1 MRWVNEHKSVTKGK
15 GCGPKKEMKDK
26 FIAKRYWK
34 DGSTAMGKSD
44 VLAKSFHD
52 TINLSLGDPDLITNE
67 KIIQAAFEDA
77 KKGHTKYTDFRGD
90 PELREAVCDFYKEE
104 YGMQVADEEVFICA
118 SACLGMYLALEA
130 IVDDGDEVIL
140 QAPFFTPYP
149 QQVELARG
157 IPVELP
163 TYEEEDFQINIER
176 LESLITERTKALV
189 INSPSNPTGNCLT
202 VETMEKIAAIAEKYD
217 LIVIADDIYTAFSYQ
232 NKFVPFASI
241 AGMKD
246 RTIILN
252 SFSKNFT
259 MTGWRVGNIIAPAKI
274 IKVIQQINENVV
286 FTAPSISQRAGLYA
300 LRHRNEIQPPMVEEY
315 RRRMFYAAERI
326 NRIPKMS
333 VIYPP
338 KGSFYLFVNIKET
351 GLTSE
356 EVTDEILK
364 QAHVLMLP
372 GNAFGNCGEGY
383 MRIACTVNVDTLKE
397 AFDRI
402 EKMTIFR

>member
-1 MRWVNEHKSVTKGK
+1 
-15 GCGPKKEMKDK
+15 MKHR
-26 FIAKRYWK
+26 FVAKRYWK
-34 DGSTAMGKSD
+34 DQSTAMGKSD
-44 VLAKSFHD
+44 EMAKSFND
-52 TINLSLGDPDLITNE
+52 VINLSLGDPDLITDRL
-67 KIIQAAFEDA
+67 IIDKSYEDA
-77 KKGHTKYTDFRGD
+77 RAGHTKYTDFRGD
-90 PELREAVCDFYKEE
+90 PELRAEICKYYKEE
-104 YGMQVADEEVFICA
+104 YDMDVKDEEVFVCA

-176 LESLITERTKALV
+176 LEYLITERTKALV

-202 VETMEKIAAIAEKYD
+202 VETMEKIAEIAERHD

-232 NKFVPFASI
+232 NPFVPFGSLP
-241 AGMKD
+241 GMKE

-259 MTGWRVGNIIAPAKI
+259 MTGWRVGNIIAPDYI

-286 FTAPSISQRAGLYA
+286 FTAPSISQRAAIHA
-300 LRHRNEIQPPMVEEY
+300 LRHRAEVQPPMVEEY
-315 RRRMFYAAERI
+315 RKRMFYAAERI
-326 NRIPKMS
+326 NQIPKLS

-338 KGSFYLFVNIKET
+338 KGSFYLFMNIKET
-351 GLTSE
+351 GLSSVEAADRILE
-356 EVTDEILK
+356 E
-364 QAHVLMLP
+364 AHVLMLP
-372 GNAFGNCGEGY
+372 GDAFGTCGEGY
-383 MRIACTVNVDTLKE
+383 VRIACTVNVDTLKE

-402 EKMTIFR
+402 AAMEMFQG

>member
-1 MRWVNEHKSVTKGK
+1 
-15 GCGPKKEMKDK
+15 MKHR

-34 DGSTAMGKSD
+34 DQSTAMGQSD
-44 VLAKSFHD
+44 VLAKSFD
-52 TINLSLGDPDLITNE
+52 DVINLSLGDPDLTTHELIIE
-67 KIIQAAFEDA
+67 KAFADA
-77 KKGHTKYTDFRGD
+77 KAGHTKYTDFRGD
-90 PELREAVCDFYKEE
+90 PELRAEICKYYKEE
-104 YGMQVADEEVFICA
+104 YNMDVTDEEVFVCA
-118 SACLGMYLALEA
+118 SACLGMYLTLEA

-140 QAPFFTPYP
+140 QAPYFTPYP

-163 TYEEEDFQINIER
+163 TYEEEDFQINVER

-202 VETMEKIAAIAEKYD
+202 VETMEKIAEIAEKYD
-217 LIVIADDIYTAFSYQ
+217 LVVISDDIYTSFSYQ
-232 NKFVPFASI
+232 NPFVPFASLK
-241 AGMKD
+241 GMRE

-259 MTGWRVGNIIAPAKI
+259 MTGWRVGNIIAPAYI
-274 IKVIQQINENVV
+274 IKTIQQINENVV
-286 FTAPSISQRAGLYA
+286 FTAPSVSQRAAIHA
-300 LRHRNEIQPPMVEEY
+300 LRNRKIVQPEMVEEY
-315 RRRMFYAAERI
+315 KKRMFFAAEKI
-326 NRIPKMS
+326 NEVPKLS

-338 KGSFYLFVNIKET
+338 KGSFYLFINIKAS

-356 EVTDEILK
+356 EAADLILR

-383 MRIACTVNVDTLKE
+383 LRIACTVGIDKLGE
-397 AFDRI
+397 AVERI
-402 EKMTIFR
+402 KKIPEFQ

>member
-1 MRWVNEHKSVTKGK
+1 MWFT
-15 GCGPKKEMKDK
+15 
-26 FIAKRYWK
+26 IY
-34 DGSTAMGKSD
+34 D
-44 VLAKSFHD
+44 V
-52 TINLSLGDPDLITNE
+52 INLSLGDPDLITHSLIIE
-67 KIIQAAFEDA
+67 KAFEDA
-77 KKGHTKYTDFRGD
+77 KAGHTKYTDFRGD
-90 PELREAVCDFYKEE
+90 PELRTEICRFYKDE
-104 YGMQVADEEVFICA
+104 YDMDVKDDEVFVCA

-140 QAPFFTPYP
+140 QSPYFTPYY

-163 TYEEEDFQINIER
+163 TYEEEDFQINMER

-202 VETMEKIAAIAEKYD
+202 VETMKKIAEIAEKHD
-217 LIVIADDIYTAFSYQ
+217 LIIIADDIYTAFSYQ

-241 AGMKD
+241 PGMRE

-259 MTGWRVGNIIAPAKI
+259 MTGWRVGNIIAPHYI

-286 FTAPSISQRAGLYA
+286 FTAPSISQRAAIHA
-300 LRHRNEIQPPMVEEY
+300 LRHRKEVQPEMVEEY
-315 RRRMFYAAERI
+315 RKRMFYAAERV
-326 NRIPKMS
+326 NNIPNMH

-338 KGSFYLFVNIKET
+338 KGSFYLFINIKDT
-351 GLTSE
+351 GLSSE
-356 EVTDEILK
+356 AVSDAILEK
-364 QAHVLMLP
+364 AHVLMLP
-372 GNAFGNCGEGY
+372 GNAFGTCGEGY
-383 MRIACTVNVDTLKE
+383 LRIACTVGVDVLKE

-402 EKMTIFR
+402 EKMDIFKSNKGEEKCSLKG

>member
-1 MRWVNEHKSVTKGK
+1 
-15 GCGPKKEMKDK
+15 MKHR
-26 FIAKRYWK
+26 FVAKRYWK
-34 DGSTAMGKSD
+34 DQSTAMGKSD
-44 VLAKSFHD
+44 EMAKSFND
-52 TINLSLGDPDLITNE
+52 VINLSLGDPDLITDRL
-67 KIIQAAFEDA
+67 IIDKSYEDA
-77 KKGHTKYTDFRGD
+77 RAGHTKYTDFRGD
-90 PELREAVCDFYKEE
+90 PELRAEICKYYKEE
-104 YGMQVADEEVFICA
+104 YDMDVKDEEVFVCA

-202 VETMEKIAAIAEKYD
+202 VETMEKIAEIAARHD

-232 NKFVPFASI
+232 NPFVPFGSLP
-241 AGMKD
+241 GMKE

-259 MTGWRVGNIIAPAKI
+259 MTGWRVGNIIAPDYI

-286 FTAPSISQRAGLYA
+286 FTAPSISQRAAIHA
-300 LRHRNEIQPPMVEEY
+300 LRHRAEVQPPMVEEY
-315 RRRMFYAAERI
+315 RKRMFYAAERI
-326 NRIPKMS
+326 NQIPKLS

-338 KGSFYLFVNIKET
+338 KGSFYLFMNIKET
-351 GLTSE
+351 GLSSVEAADRILE
-356 EVTDEILK
+356 E
-364 QAHVLMLP
+364 AHVLMLP
-372 GNAFGNCGEGY
+372 GDAFGTCGEGY
-383 MRIACTVNVDTLKE
+383 VRIACTVNVDTLKE

-402 EKMTIFR
+402 EKIQF